1 MSGVEIIGLL
11 LGGLPFVISAAED
24 YRRGF
29 EPFLKW
35 HRYKRE
41 FRSFVNSVD
50 LEKRMFDGLL
60 RQLLEFSDI
69 PLEEKQLLLTG
80 TSPGKW
86 SQEETATALK
96 VRLGDSYLSCMYL
109 LEKMEEDM
117 LELQKIL
124 SLKDGSVSNLTSTEV
139 AELIIDV
146 LIGGLG
152 KAWRRQVE
160 LSKKENLSQLQQK
173 RSCNHCLNGKEQQE
187 IS

>member
-11 LGGLPFVISAAED
+11 LGGLPLVISAAED

-60 RQLLEFSDI
+60 RRLLEYADI

-80 TSPGKW
+80 TDPELWRREK
-86 SQEETATALK
+86 TVKALK
-96 VRLGDSYLSCMYL
+96 VRLGGSYPSCMYI

-117 LELQKIL
+117 LELQKML
-124 SLKDGSVSNLTSTEV
+124 SLKNGSVRGWHQFRSN
-139 AELIIDV
+139 
-146 LIGGLG
+146 
-152 KAWRRQVE
+152 
-160 LSKKENLSQLQQK
+160 
-173 RSCNHCLNGKEQQE
+173 C
-187 IS
+187 